1 MVATMSSPRHTADT
15 APTTDVLFGHSY
27 FLRFDPKLY
36 RLMQPYPPLGTLIA
50 AAVARAAGYEV
61 ALFDAMLA
69 TSPAGWDEALETRRP
84 RVAVLYEDNFNYLS
98 KMCLLRMREA
108 AFEMLAAA
116 RRRGCR
122 TVVCGSDASDRSAT
136 YLERGADVV
145 IVGEGEET
153 LREVLERLLGDTP
166 ATLADVPGIVTS
178 PAGASTLVRTPPR
191 PVIRD
196 LDRLPLPAWD
206 LVDVEQYRAAW
217 RAHHGYHAMN
227 VVTTRGC
234 PFHCNWCAKPIW
246 GQTYNVRSPE
256 QVADEVGML
265 RSTYRPDRLWF
276 ADDILGLEPGWM
288 ARYADALDQRGVR
301 MPFKCQT
308 RADLLLREGEV
319 ASFARAGAHTVWIGA
334 ESGSQR
340 VLDAMEKGT
349 TVEQIEDATR
359 RLRAVGVRVGFFLQ
373 FGYPGEHRD
382 DIDATRRMVR
392 DCRPDEIGISVSYPL
407 PGTTFHERVQ
417 AELGAKQNWVDSDD
431 LDMMFVGTYSTAFYR
446 QLYRVVHKE
455 FRARTA
461 GRRVFAR
468 QPRAPFSGR
477 ARLAAA
483 ALYHGATWPFAR
495 MSLGPL
501 SRVPV
506 RRAATPHAELSP
518 RQAATPTPQDRT

>member
-1 MVATMSSPRHTADT
+1 MSSARRAMSAAHP
-15 APTTDVLFGHSY
+15 TDVLFGHSY

-36 RLMQPYPPLGTLIA
+36 QLMQPYPPLGTLIA
-50 AAVARAAGYEV
+50 AAVARADGYYV

-69 TSPAGWDEALETRRP
+69 ASPTGWDEALETHRP
-84 RVAVLYEDNFNYLS
+84 QVAVLYEDNFNYLS

-122 TVVCGSDASDRSAT
+122 TIVCGSDASDRAAS
-136 YLERGADVV
+136 YLDHGADVV
-145 IVGEGEET
+145 IVGEGEVT
-153 LREVLERLLGDTP
+153 LREVLGQLIRETPGRLTDVAGTLTRPPGE
-166 ATLADVPGIVTS
+166 ATV
-178 PAGASTLVRTPPR
+178 VRTPAR
-191 PVIRD
+191 PVMRD
-196 LDRLPLPAWD
+196 LDQVPLPAWD
-206 LVDVEQYRAAW
+206 LVDVDRYRTLW
-217 RAHHGYHAMN
+217 RQRHRYHAMN

-256 QVADEVGML
+256 RVAEEVAL
-265 RSTYRPDRLWF
+265 LSQTYRPDRLWF
-276 ADDILGLEPGWM
+276 ADDILGLEPKWM
-288 ARYADALDQRGVR
+288 ARYADALEQRDVR

-308 RADLLLREGEV
+308 RADLLLRDGEV
-319 ASFARAGAHTVWIGA
+319 AAFARAGAHTVWIGA

-349 TVEQIEDATR
+349 TVAQIRDAAD
-359 RLRAVGVRVGFFLQ
+359 RLHAAGVRVGFFLQ
-373 FGYPGEHRD
+373 FGYPGEQRA

-392 DCRPDEIGISVSYPL
+392 QCRPDEIGISVSYPL
-407 PGTTFHERVQ
+407 PGTTFHERVRE
-417 AELGAKQNWVDSDD
+417 ELGTKQNWVDSDD

-461 GRRVFAR
+461 AR
-468 QPRAPFSGR
+468 LLFSGQPRPVGIGR

-483 ALYHGATWPFAR
+483 ALYHGATWPLAR
-495 MSLGPL
+495 ACLGPL
-501 SRVPV
+501 SRVPA
-506 RRAATPHAELSP
+506 RIGASPQAELTP
-518 RQAATPTPQDRT
+518 REAATPTPQDRT

>member
-1 MVATMSSPRHTADT
+1 MSS
-15 APTTDVLFGHSY
+15 VLFGHSY
-27 FLRFDPKLY
+27 FLRFDPKLHH
-36 RLMQPYPPLGTLIA
+36 LMQPYPPLGTLIA
-50 AAVARAAGYEV
+50 AAVARDAGYPV

-69 TSPAGWDEALETRRP
+69 SSPADWDAALETHRP

-122 TVVCGSDASDRSAT
+122 TVVCGSDASDRPGA
-136 YLERGADVV
+136 YLDHGADVV

-153 LREVLERLLGDTP
+153 LLDVLGQMVKEAPGALTDIAGTVSQP
-166 ATLADVPGIVTS
+166 AD
-178 PAGASTLVRTPPR
+178 GATVVRTPAR

-196 LDRLPLPAWD
+196 LDRMPLPAWD
-206 LVDVEQYRAAW
+206 LVDVERYRTLW
-217 RAHHGYHAMN
+217 RERHGYHAMN

-246 GQTYNVRSPE
+246 GQTYNVRSP
-256 QVADEVGML
+256 QSVAEEVALLG
-265 RSTYRPDRLWF
+265 STYGPDRLWF

-288 ARYADALDQRGVR
+288 ARYADALEARDARI
-301 MPFKCQT
+301 PFKCQT
-308 RADLLLREGEV
+308 RADLLVRDGEV

-349 TVEQIEDATR
+349 TVEQIREATR
-359 RLRAVGVRVGFFLQ
+359 RLHAAGVGVGFFLQ
-373 FGYPGEHRD
+373 FGYPGERRA
-382 DIDATRRMVR
+382 DIDATRKMVR

-407 PGTTFHERVQ
+407 PGTTFHDRVRAQ
-417 AELGAKQNWVDSDD
+417 LGTKQNWVDSDD
-431 LDMMFVGTYSTAFYR
+431 LDMMFVGSYSTAFYR

-461 GRRVFAR
+461 GRLFLTGPHR
-468 QPRAPFSGR
+468 SMMGR

-483 ALYHGATWPFAR
+483 AAYHGATWPFAR

-501 SRVPV
+501 SRVPATV
-506 RRAATPHAELSP
+506 AASPQAELSH